1 MLLPAEAC
9 SSQLSS
15 LDALKSP
22 GESLPY
28 LSKITKLGYF
38 TILMPE
44 EFHVLVKKFD
54 EIVTTSTS
62 HVLLE
67 LFLADIIIQ
76 FANLTEDAINKVLDT
91 LRFSSIQAPNIL
103 AMPVS

>member
-1 MLLPAEAC
+1 MLLTAEAC

-28 LSKITKLGYF
+28 LSKITKLGRYF

-62 HVLLE
+62 YVLLE

-76 FANLTEDAINKVLDT
+76 FANLTEDAINRVLDT
-91 LRFSSIQAPNIL
+91 L
-103 AMPVS
+103 